1 VTATTMT
8 TTLTRGRLC
17 PPPTTGVT
25 TPVTTTHQAT
35 DGATELP
42 VLEMVHPFIGFPDHH
57 RFALARLDDE
67 GTVCDL
73 RSVEDPTVSFVVVP
87 PHVFFADYGPEV
99 DDATVALLGMEEA
112 DDLLTLVVVT
122 LGGSAEDAT
131 ANLLAPVLVNHRTR
145 KAAQVVLDDLDLPI
159 KAPLAGISR

>member
-1 VTATTMT
+1 MT
-8 TTLTRGRLC
+8 TTLTAMA
-17 PPPTTGVT
+17 TVEK
-25 TPVTTTHQAT
+25 TTTLTTTQE
-35 DGATELP
+35 DQSVSGEIP
-42 VLEMVHPFIGFPDHH
+42 VLEMVHPFVGFPDHT

-73 RSVEDPTVSFVVVP
+73 RSVDDPAVSFVVVP

-99 DDATVALLGMEEA
+99 DDSTVAMLGVERE

-122 LGGSAEDAT
+122 LGETAEDAT

-145 KAAQVVLDDLDLPI
+145 RAAQVVLDDLALPI
-159 KAPLAGISR
+159 KAPLAGASA

>member
-1 VTATTMT
+1 VTAVATVET
-8 TTLTRGRLC
+8 TTSTQ
-17 PPPTTGVT
+17 TT
-25 TPVTTTHQAT
+25 QEDAT
-35 DGATELP
+35 VSGEIP
-42 VLEMVHPFIGFPDHH
+42 VLEMVHPFVGFPDHS

-73 RSVEDPTVSFVVVP
+73 RSVDDPAVSFVVVP

-99 DDATVALLGMEEA
+99 DDATVAMLGVEGE

-122 LGGSAEDAT
+122 LGASAEDAT

-159 KAPLAGISR
+159 KAPLSAASA

>member
-1 VTATTMT
+1 VTAVATVETTMT
-8 TTLTRGRLC
+8 T
-17 PPPTTGVT
+17 
-25 TPVTTTHQAT
+25 QEDAT
-35 DGATELP
+35 VSGEIP
-42 VLEMVHPFIGFPDHH
+42 VLEMVHPFVGFPDHS

-73 RSVEDPTVSFVVVP
+73 RSVDDPAVSFVVVP

-99 DDATVALLGMEEA
+99 DDATVAMLGVEGE

-122 LGGSAEDAT
+122 LGASAEDAT

-159 KAPLAGISR
+159 KAPLAAASA

>member
-1 VTATTMT
+1 MTAVATVDMT
-8 TTLTRGRLC
+8 TSTQ
-17 PPPTTGVT
+17 TT
-25 TPVTTTHQAT
+25 QEDAT
-35 DGATELP
+35 VSGEIP
-42 VLEMVHPFIGFPDHH
+42 VLEMVHPFVGFPDHT

-73 RSVEDPTVSFVVVP
+73 RSVDDPAVSFVVVP

-99 DDATVALLGMEEA
+99 DDSTVAMLGVESE

-122 LGGSAEDAT
+122 LGETAEDAT

-145 KAAQVVLDDLDLPI
+145 RAAQVVLDDLALPI
-159 KAPLAGISR
+159 KAPLAGASA